1 LTGHKTVEYCSNT
14 IRIVNRKVTPKMPIS
29 NYSQG
34 SSITL
39 ERLSSRSNAVSSDSS
54 TKKQKLVFLDQSLK
68 DVMMLVNGVQA
79 DVEAILLDPEQ
90 DGIKQITH
98 ILTQYPA
105 VKSVHL
111 IAHGSSGSL
120 KLGSTELNLD
130 NINDYAEQLKDWSKS
145 MGGAS
150 LLIYGCEV
158 AAGEKGINFLE
169 QLHHLTQANLAAS
182 TAKVGS
188 SEQGGRWQLDY
199 QIGQITDGLAF
210 LPFVQENYSG
220 VFANYDE
227 GVSGDISDDPGAPL
241 VLQLGTGA
249 NSLRATSSAGDLEYV
264 TVNIPEGFQLDS
276 LNLASYNSTD
286 DVAFAAVQRGTVF
299 TEFGI
304 PSEIDVSNLLGWSHI
319 NAGQVGTNILDN
331 IGRGAGSIGFTGALP
346 SGDYTFWFQ
355 QTGEPSTY
363 TVEFNVSPSSNGG
376 SEPIVSLSATPTLLK
391 EAEGTALTLTFSLDK
406 APPEEGVKVYLDSN
420 TVNALGEFD
429 ISTLAFTGGTAPE
442 LNQDASGFY
451 FTITAQ
457 TATLTLKVLDD
468 GEVEGTENITYTL
481 QAGEGYTVD
490 PNSNSTTI
498 TIQES
503 VTTMTTVSLQTITG
517 TFDSSDNILAS
528 NLVRSLEEGAS
539 LLTFVFDT
547 EGEIPEGGLVVDV
560 ISDIDLTDYFT
571 GLGRPPFSPGGQI
584 LEAIYDPE
592 TGEGIGFKFR
602 IDQPNALVSLTL
614 INDDAATGTVPA
626 TFTLESGEGY
636 AVDPEAS
643 SSTVTFYDTLANVP
657 TPTVVPE
664 VSFSASTTDLVESE
678 GTLLTVNFNLSEA
691 PPAEGVLVYVAAP
704 QQFLGDFNIFSGE
717 TEGGVFPA
725 PNFRSTGFF
734 FKIYEQEASITIPI
748 FDDGETEG
756 IEAVT
761 LSLQAAPGYTI
772 ASDSVPITLT
782 LSDTPESEIQVSLA
796 TTPAI
801 LLESEGT
808 DSVHT
813 FTLSAPPPE
822 GGITVTVSVPNLKE
836 FDLDAITVVGGTIAA
851 VRENGFDLTITEQ
864 TATVNLPADDDSL
877 LGGVQPITFT
887 LVDGD
892 GYQVSP
898 TANTG
903 SVTIVDDAS
912 QIPPPTAITEPND
925 IISLAVDTKLG
936 DSYPEVSFTSR
947 IDYNNTNRYEVDGG
961 FLYVDASEDVDLY
974 KVELK
979 AGDTIKIDA
988 DSNQFAEGRKVDTW
1002 LRVFD
1007 STGTELAS
1015 NDDGAA
1021 PDEVFDAEFQSYIE
1035 FTAPADGAYYVG
1047 VSLYSND
1054 EYDPNE
1060 PASGTGDANPA
1071 IPAINEYGPGEYT
1084 LNISLNNPDA
1094 FIAEPTEI
1102 PSGTGEGPAISLF
1115 TVAGTYGSD
1124 FDTLGFDI
1132 IAPGIA
1138 ETVPEDAGSAL
1149 NLVLVANG
1157 EIPEGGIEVY
1167 INSNIAFPD
1176 YFGGIE
1182 EGDYSVAY
1190 GGNLNGKPFS
1200 RGGEFL
1206 TAVYDENGQATGF
1219 KFRLE
1224 EPFATITF
1232 NPSNRE
1238 EAETDGPE
1246 DVTFSIVESAGYTV
1260 SPVSSSTVTFYDTVA
1275 DIPTPATTPE
1285 VSLEISPAELI
1296 ESEET
1301 EFTIIL
1307 SLSEPPPPEGVQ
1319 VYVSGNAF
1327 DFLNEFTV
1335 FEAQFTGGLPVS
1347 DGAVSGFYFQ
1357 MLEQTATITLPVFN
1371 SVEITEGIE
1380 QFNVEVRPGAGYT
1393 VNPDMGSALLTIK
1406 DTPDSQIQVTLTSEP
1421 ETLIESEG
1429 TVATLNFRLSAA
1441 PPEDGITVTVSNP
1454 DLMELDLTTVQIEGA
1469 ELVGVSD
1476 DNTSFTLKITEQN
1489 ASVKATVY
1497 ADDETEAS
1505 ETVTFTVEAGEGYQV
1520 DPAGS
1525 EGIFTI
1531 YDSPE
1536 TAPTSTEEVNDTIGQ
1551 AIATGL
1557 TAANATVTFNGEISQ
1572 YFVEDEEGN
1581 ELTVDASEDID
1592 FYSFTLNAG
1601 DTVKLDVDSIAYELE
1616 GYPTQRLDSELR
1628 LFNAEGVELAAN
1640 FDGYASDELF
1650 VANRDPYLEFTA
1662 EAAGTYYVGVA
1673 QWQNRV
1679 YDPLTGEN
1687 SSGRINPDQGR
1698 NTGAY
1703 TLDIDL
1709 ISSTPPTAVVS
1720 LTATPDLITEE
1731 EGTPVTFNFTTTGEI
1746 SEEGLIIGTSDLF
1759 NPQFDFNFDF
1769 EDPQYLSGIEY
1780 YDYLESDTGEVTVLW
1795 KLTAPEAFIKLT
1807 AFDDTVAELDET
1819 FTLDLKSGE
1828 GYEIDAASASVT
1840 ISDGVP
1846 NLNDPIVGISIEPT
1860 DLVEGD
1866 SLTVTL
1872 SIVDGVI
1879 PEGGLEVNVSSDIF
1893 GSLGE
1898 FAIYDEEGNF
1908 LPIYEGFAA
1917 EPVRNGEAS
1926 GFIATITENTAT
1938 ITLNVL
1944 DDGEIEGPET
1954 FTYSLLDGEIYGVA
1968 ENAGEVTITINDAP
1982 TTGGTFYGTTG
1993 DDEFDAGVD
2002 GFDGSNNWVFAGA
2015 GDDLID
2021 SSNGGG
2027 NNRVYGQSGNDT
2039 LFIGSNDRA
2048 FGGSGEDIFYFL
2060 GGGSTISGGTDS
2072 DEFWLATADY
2082 PESANTIT
2090 DFENGIDVLGIG
2102 GLGLSFDDLTLTQQ
2116 GGTTLIASG
2125 EQEITKL
2132 LGINSTSLSADNFV
2146 FS

>member
-1 LTGHKTVEYCSNT
+1 
-14 IRIVNRKVTPKMPIS
+14 MPIS

-54 TKKQKLVFLDQSLK
+54 AKKQTLVFLDRSLK

-90 DGIKQITH
+90 DGIKQITQ

-111 IAHGSSGSL
+111 VAHGSSGSL

-130 NINDYAEQLKDWSKS
+130 NIDDYAEQLKNWSNRIN
-145 MGGAS
+145 GAS

-158 AAGEKGINFLE
+158 AAGETGIDFLE
-169 QLHHLTQANLAAS
+169 QLHHFTQANIAAS

-188 SEQGGRWQLDY
+188 FEQGGRWQLDY
-199 QIGQITDGLAF
+199 QIGQVTDELVF

-220 VFANYDE
+220 VFANYNE
-227 GVSGDISDDPGAPL
+227 SVSGDISDNPAAPL
-241 VLQLGTGA
+241 VLQLGTGV
-249 NSLRATSSAGDLEYV
+249 NSLRATSSAGDIEYV
-264 TVNIPEGFQLDS
+264 TVNVPNGFQLDS
-276 LNLASYNSTD
+276 LNLASYISTD

-299 TEFGI
+299 TEFGL

-319 NAGQVGTNILDN
+319 NAGQVGTDILDN
-331 IGRGAGSIGFTGALP
+331 IGRGSGSISFTGPLP

-355 QTGEPSTY
+355 QTGEPSTS
-363 TVEFNVSPSSNGG
+363 TFEFNVSPSNNGG
-376 SEPIVSLSATPTLLK
+376 SEPVVSLSAAPTVLK
-391 EAEGTALTLTFSLDK
+391 EAEGTAITLTFTLDQ
-406 APPEEGVKVYLDSN
+406 APPAGGVTVYLDSA
-420 TVNALGEFD
+420 TLDSIKEFD
-429 ISTLAFTGGTAPE
+429 VSALEFTGGEFPE
-442 LNQDASGFY
+442 PNEDASGFY
-451 FTITAQ
+451 FTITEQ
-457 TATLTLKVLDD
+457 TATITLKVLDD

-498 TIQES
+498 TIEES

-517 TFDSSDNILAS
+517 TFDPSDNILAS
-528 NLVRSLEEGAS
+528 ELVRSLEEGAS
-539 LLTFVFDT
+539 LLTFVFNVD
-547 EGEIPEGGLVVDV
+547 GEIPEGGLVVDV
-560 ISDIDLTDYFT
+560 ISDIDLSDYFT

-592 TGEGIGFKFR
+592 TGESIGFKFR
-602 IDQPNALVSLTL
+602 IDQPNALVSFRL

-643 SSTVTFYDTLANVP
+643 SSSFTIYDTLASIP

-664 VSFSASTTDLVESE
+664 VNFSVSTTDLVESE
-678 GTLLTVNFNLSEA
+678 GTLLTANFTLSET
-691 PPAEGVLVYVAAP
+691 PPPEGVLVYVAAP

-734 FKIYEQEASITIPI
+734 FKIYEQEASISIPI

-772 ASDSVPITLT
+772 APDSTPITLT
-782 LSDTPESEIQVSLA
+782 LSDTPESEIQVSLSG
-796 TTPAI
+796 TPTI
-801 LLESEGT
+801 LVEAEGT
-808 DSVHT
+808 VSVHT
-813 FTLSAPPPE
+813 FTLSTTPPE
-822 GGITVTVSVPNLKE
+822 GGITVSVSAPNIGE
-836 FDLDAITVVGGTIAA
+836 FDLEGVVITGGTISA
-851 VRENGFDLTITEQ
+851 VREDGFDLTITEQ
-864 TATVNLPADDDSL
+864 TATVDLPVAND
-877 LGGVQPITFT
+877 GVAEGLETATFA
-887 LVDGD
+887 LVDGT
-892 GYQVSP
+892 GYQISE
-898 TANTG
+898 TAN
-903 SVTIVDDAS
+903 SNSFTIVDTLEEV
-912 QIPPPTAITEPND
+912 PPPTTISEPND
-925 IISLAVDTKLG
+925 IISLAVETNISEL
-936 DSYPEVSFTSR
+936 YPNVSFTSTLNY
-947 IDYNNTNRYEVDGG
+947 DNANRYEIVEGS

-974 KVELK
+974 KVNLK

-1007 STGTELAS
+1007 AAGTELAS

-1047 VSLYSND
+1047 ISLYGNG

-1060 PASGTGDANPA
+1060 PASGTGDSDPA
-1071 IPAINEYGPGEYT
+1071 IPALNEYGPGEYT
-1084 LNISLNNPDA
+1084 LNIALNDPSA

-1102 PSGTGEGPAISLF
+1102 PPGTGEGPAISLF
-1115 TVAGTYGSD
+1115 TVAGTYGTD
-1124 FDTLGFDI
+1124 FDNLGFDI

-1138 ETVPEDAGSAL
+1138 ETTSEDAGSAL
-1149 NLVLVANG
+1149 NIVLVANG
-1157 EIPEGGIEVY
+1157 EIPEGGVEVY
-1167 INSNIAFPD
+1167 IDSDIALTD
-1176 YFGGIE
+1176 YFGGVE
-1182 EGDYSVAY
+1182 EDDYSVAY

-1219 KFRLE
+1219 KFRLD
-1224 EPFATITF
+1224 EPFATITL
-1232 NPSNRE
+1232 NPTNRE

-1246 DVTFSIVESAGYTV
+1246 TATFSVVESAGYTV
-1260 SPVSSSTVTFYDTVA
+1260 SPVGSSTVTFYDTVA
-1275 DIPTPATTPE
+1275 DIPAPATTPE
-1285 VSLEISPAELI
+1285 VSLAISPTELI

-1301 EFTIIL
+1301 QFTITL

-1319 VYVSGNAF
+1319 VYVSGNAQ
-1327 DFLNEFTV
+1327 DFLNEFAI
-1335 FEAQFTGGLPVS
+1335 FEAEFTGGLPVS

-1357 MLEQTATITLPVFN
+1357 MFEQTATITLPVFN

-1380 QFNVEVRPGAGYT
+1380 QFNVELVPGAGYT
-1393 VNPDMGSALLTIK
+1393 VNPDQSGAVLTIK
-1406 DTPDSQIQVTLTSEP
+1406 DTPDSQIQVSLSSEP
-1421 ETLIESEG
+1421 EVLIESEG
-1429 TVATLNFRLSAA
+1429 TVANLNFNLSAA
-1441 PPEDGITVTVSNP
+1441 PPEGGVTVTVSNP
-1454 DLMELDLTTVQIEGA
+1454 DLMELDLTTVQLEGA
-1469 ELVGVSD
+1469 ELVGVSA

-1489 ASVKATVY
+1489 ASVSAAVY
-1497 ADDETEAS
+1497 ADDEAEAS
-1505 ETVTFTVEAGEGYQV
+1505 QTVTFTVEAGEGYQV

-1531 YDSPE
+1531 YDTPE
-1536 TAPTSTEEVNDTIGQ
+1536 SAPTSTEEVNDTIGQ

-1557 TAANATVTFNGEISQ
+1557 TPANASVTFNGEISQ
-1572 YFVEDEEGN
+1572 YFVEDAEGN

-1592 FYSFTLNAG
+1592 FYSFALEAG
-1601 DTVKLDVDSIAYELE
+1601 QTVNVDVDSIAYELE
-1616 GYPTQRLDSELR
+1616 GYDVTQRLDSELR
-1628 LFNAEGVELAAN
+1628 LFNAAGEELALN
-1640 FDGYASDELF
+1640 IDGYAPDELF

-1662 EAAGTYYVGVA
+1662 IEAGTYYVGVA

-1687 SSGRINPDQGR
+1687 SSGRVNADAGR

-1703 TLDIDL
+1703 TLDINL
-1709 ISSTPPTAVVS
+1709 TSSEPTTPVVS
-1720 LTATPDLITEE
+1720 LTATPDLISEE
-1731 EGTPVTFNFTTTGEI
+1731 EGTPVTFNFNTTGEI
-1746 SEEGLIIGTSDLF
+1746 PEEGLIIGTSDLF

-1780 YDYLESDTGEVTVLW
+1780 YDFVESPEGDTVLW
-1795 KLTAPEAFIKLT
+1795 KLTAPDAFIKLT
-1807 AFDDTVAELDET
+1807 AFDDTIAELDET

-1828 GYEIDAASASVT
+1828 GYEVSADSASVI

-1846 NLNDPIVGISIEPT
+1846 NLDDPTVGFSIEPT
-1860 DLVEGD
+1860 DLNEGD
-1866 SLTVTL
+1866 SLTVTFN
-1872 SIVDGVI
+1872 IVDGVI
-1879 PEGGLEVNVSSDIF
+1879 PEGGLEINV
-1893 GSLGE
+1893 GSETFAALGE
-1898 FAIYDEEGNF
+1898 FAIFDEDGNF
-1908 LPIYEGFAA
+1908 LPEYTGIAGDPAQNA
-1917 EPVRNGEAS
+1917 DAS
-1926 GFIATITENTAT
+1926 GFTAVLTENTAT
-1938 ITLNVL
+1938 ITLDVF
-1944 DDGEIEGPET
+1944 DDGEVEGVEEIT
-1954 FTYSLLDGEIYGVA
+1954 FSLLDGEIYGIDPDA
-1968 ENAGEVTITINDAP
+1968 SEVTLTIDDTADN
-1982 TTGGTFYGTTG
+1982 GGSGEFLGTTG
-1993 DDEFDAGVD
+1993 DDVFDAGVSPE
-2002 GFDGSNNWVFAGA
+2002 GFNGSNALVFTGAGA
-2015 GDDLID
+2015 DLID
-2021 SSNGGG
+2021 TSNGGG

-2048 FGGSGEDIFYFL
+2048 FGGSGDDIFYLL
-2060 GGGSTISGGTDS
+2060 GSGSTISGGSDS
-2072 DEFWLATADY
+2072 DQFWLATAEY
-2082 PESANTIT
+2082 PETANTIT

-2102 GLGLSFDDLTLTQQ
+2102 GLGLSFDDLTFTQESSN
-2116 GGTTLIASG
+2116 TLIASG
-2125 EQEITKL
+2125 EQEIAKL
-2132 LGINSTSLSADNFV
+2132 LGINANQLSADNFV